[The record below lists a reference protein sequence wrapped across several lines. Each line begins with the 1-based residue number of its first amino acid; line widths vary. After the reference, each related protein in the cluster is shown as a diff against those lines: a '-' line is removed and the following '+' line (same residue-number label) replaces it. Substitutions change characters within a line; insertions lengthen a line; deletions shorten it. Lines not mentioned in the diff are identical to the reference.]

1 MDFCH
6 KFFKETGGCCA
17 RRLNFDLKNAVRV
30 AIWISGLKLC
40 KLLNKELAV
49 KEKNEFYCGFYLHLD
64 LWCAMIN
71 IGTLRFIHVGRSTCS
86 KGHQQ

>member
-6 KFFKETGGCCA
+6 KFSKETSGCCA

-30 AIWISGLKLC
+30 VIWISGLKLC
-40 KLLNKELAV
+40 KLLNEELAV

-64 LWCAMIN
+64 LWCAMIS